1 MEEVGLETRWI
12 ILGTDGRHIT
22 LARHSDPSPAALAEA
37 EAGLQNQ
44 GLSGWLAIMKGS
56 YYARQRPSLMMVRSL
71 GAPNISFDLA
81 VETFQAT
88 RAKSLAN
95 INA

>member
-22 LARHSDPSPAALAEA
+22 LARHSDPSPEALAEA

-44 GLSGWLAIMKGS
+44 GLSGWLALMKGS
-56 YYARQRPSLMMVRSL
+56 YYARQRQSLMMVRSL
-71 GAPNISFDLA
+71 GVPNISFDLA
-81 VETFQAT
+81 VETFQAA